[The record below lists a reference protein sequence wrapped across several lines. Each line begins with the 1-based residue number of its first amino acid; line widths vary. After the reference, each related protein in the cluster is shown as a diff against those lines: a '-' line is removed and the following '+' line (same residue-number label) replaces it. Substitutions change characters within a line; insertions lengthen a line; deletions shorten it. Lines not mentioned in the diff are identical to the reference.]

1 MSRDQISCLVHDP
14 CLEIKFL
21 DLHLFFYFSSLV
33 YGFFTENFFM
43 VKKMLKK
50 PIYLFFLLR
59 NKIIRPTA
67 KLELNN

>member
-21 DLHLFFYFSSLV
+21 DLHLFLYFSSLV

-50 PIYLFFLLR
+50 PIYLFFYLE
-59 NKIIRPTA
+59 I
-67 KLELNN
+67 KLFDPRQSSS